1 MNMDSMIDTIMPAGA
16 EVCFPETGS
25 LAGKYTKA
33 IADSTGV
40 TFSQFTV
47 ADCTGA
53 AAETTKITPAKC
65 TSLPAAYNKDGK
77 VQYAYLGGSPGACEA
92 GVFKG
97 NCPPTG
103 IELTLGGASPPA
115 DGVLTFTCTGGRH
128 SANGERG
135 SIVTFA
141 VFSDS
146 DRAVRKYSDGPAYSD
161 MAYTINTRVRV
172 RNVTLSDTSAVHT
185 TPQSLQLDI
194 TPVNNVMSGDRF
206 YFIASQP
213 LWFETSSNATT
224 CTAVEMSATRNTP
237 TGRHIAITT
246 AWTYDVF
253 HNAPNPWSSFVPTSA
268 PTSAPTTAP
277 TSAPTTAAPTGQPTS
292 APTIVGIEIT
302 GGAVQTIAKDTV
314 ISGTVSSAV
323 HYPCWATFEEGV
335 TVDAL
340 EVGDCQSAGTQ
351 TTFGNQAHTE
361 CAAAGSAWS
370 LVWNDDTRVKVS
382 MIECMGAGQG
392 ILPAVTM
399 TLSLVGI
406 VVTNGANQTIAQDTV
421 ISGTVTSA
429 LHFPCFRTNGGG
441 GASAAPVVRGP
452 NSADACGT
460 AGSAVEFGKINDVVC
475 APAGTDGTWSL
486 TWDNLLSYSISIIE
500 CDGTKS
506 VGLAVELSLTQE
518 SIVVD
523 GGPTQRLVRDDY
535 IAGRV
540 RESNS
545 WVCWTATAVFTSMYG
560 SMCKCINAGCTGSYV
575 APVTGFGF
583 GDRPGG
589 VACAVASSSNTW
601 NVQWDDNNK
610 RAISIIECTGSG
622 TSAGD
627 AILISIIDTGVRI
640 DNWDVESPII
650 IEKDATL
657 SGTVSDANN
666 YICWK
671 AGTSTITTAECLAVG
686 SLSGIGSAASAVR
699 CSASSLAWSLTW
711 DDVSVTTVSIIE
723 CSSNGV
729 GVGTEI
735 GLTITRVTD
744 APTQAPAPAS
754 AAPTQFPLTSMTPTV
769 APTAPPP
776 RVSALSI
783 VVGESYTPVLASSAT
798 NHGNYISFN
807 CSGGFAP
814 NGDEGTAVTFSAY
827 STSDAEHAT
836 AIPGFTYDSP
846 RWMQKTY
853 PTAAQCSNFVAANA
867 QLEYTTTCISA
878 LASNGAIRASGLSPG
893 QQESFCATSGCVA
906 ALESLLANAM
916 ADTSTVAYERCTE
929 IGGYHALARVV
940 CTEVDGTRCPFTSL
954 FNSGTENALPF
965 YGVFD
970 WGGAKLDDATYVS
983 LVNQTCTPCNEARAT
998 AMHAALINMAP
1009 DEASLEDAKLKAR
1022 LNSIACMKGTVQDPG
1037 VASLRVTRCA
1047 LSFRNLLSSSLQF
1060 VLTPGSNPYCSDRGA
1075 GGTQNCPRMMLDAYL
1090 AIYRQYEGSNHN
1102 AKIMKAD
1109 AAFIDAG
1116 NKVSCMQ
1123 NPATGAYCMSMITPS
1138 GMHGNTVPN
1147 AFDAADCN
1155 PMGTYG
1161 NLSQATYRAL
1171 ILGEEHVLAPTSDQL
1186 SEKCVAAL
1194 IAEESHYGCCIDFFS
1209 TADAL
1214 SIEMNETR
1222 RVSKGRF
1229 IRDTFIAA
1237 GFSCSVDQP
1246 GCSMALKPACTT
1258 STVTAQVTIN
1268 FVGLSMSWLIAHDA
1282 IVRQTIATAIGNAQY
1297 IADITYKPTTSGLSR
1312 RRLDE
1317 VELESE
1323 RWSESDLVW
1332 RVLPPSAATHRRRL
1346 ESTSTTAT
1354 VTVGTQSSG
1363 VTAIAVAA
1371 LVSGMQDISQTAL
1384 TAAATADGLTGGS
1397 VTQATSSAFTNP
1409 TLAPTPAPAPAPPS
1423 VVWISAKR
1431 EASPSTDITFTLQT
1445 SGRGSK
1451 LLRGSKIMIDS
1462 SRGIWDVTGGAVTCS
1477 IVHHRPVY
1485 SGIAR
1490 QVGIDRTVVAVS
1502 DTTVSYA
1509 NSNLMVAPAT
1519 TGIFINGGATQSLL
1533 YKEPN
1538 YQEVTGTLTS
1548 AQNYPCWRVRAA
1560 ADLLNQNPLLRT
1572 ECGVVSGQDPAQK
1585 SFIGDR
1591 FAGVVCGK
1599 VGSPWSIQW
1608 DFEEDVRLSMIECSA
1623 PGIGFGDAASLVI
1636 TRSARRVDVIGGAEQ
1651 TLTKGAQIVANVGSF
1666 GYVCF
1671 TSGTL
1676 AAPAAQMTHA
1686 KCKAAAAA
1694 SAAGTG
1700 SVALGI
1706 SDAVSCGD
1714 TSTPHFI
1721 WNDVSR
1727 QSFSFM
1733 ECTGSGTGIGVAVR
1747 LTITEAS
1754 IKVIPSSTLYLSQ
1767 DDNVV
1772 VQVSTIRNYACW
1784 TTSGTTATPMT
1795 HALCQAA
1802 SGTTNNQ
1809 IGAATTVVCNEG
1821 DDQSTTSNLVW
1832 NDRSSTSISIIECA
1846 GDGKGVGAAL
1856 ELTLIQQQTGHMD
1869 RVVITIDS
1877 EMTGTGMNQL
1887 LIITCTG
1894 RASTTE
1900 AEDAVGTA
1908 VSFSVSSSGD
1918 PTPAEAR
1925 TGYTTA
1931 AADLSDPSYALI
1943 EMFPSR
1949 SCNISDSGNNNLFKL
1964 VELDVC
1970 HSSVNSNG
1978 KASAYEFVQ
1987 TAPDTVGAKLYSGD
2001 VCTDVDG
2008 DTGGLYSFSYIAGPT
2023 CSDQYTVPFVDTF
2036 NNQTATSPYAIS
2048 NHSDVFFDVYSDGAC
2063 TSHAEYG
2070 AQSTDASDY
2079 ALRGGTAACVPD
2091 YALSASFSVE
2101 LDSNNGSLLITSH
2114 PTSMACEGRK
2124 ITSEIRQGIC
2134 TPAPSDFCLTA
2145 TARASIACYVFL
2157 GGSVACDQGLFK
2169 GNCPSPKCNPYAE
2182 DWASAGVLFLPNASK
2197 NLLDPSAV
2205 VESSS
2210 PKFGDQLSFECL
2222 DNAAAL
2228 SGPSTPTCLAD
2239 GSWYPAISTANPVVC
2254 ECAAGSAML
2263 AAGSCKLCDANTF
2276 SNAAGATEC
2285 EACNADEGETS
2296 AEGAVGCTRGELECP
2311 DGTYKDMTK
2320 SSCLSCPKSGAV
2332 CEDNEIRLIGSWW
2345 FDTELLAATPNLEL
2359 SSETAM
2365 HACLN
2370 ELACYTDVY
2379 NRTVSCNEGY
2389 SSVLCGACDL
2399 NAGYM
2404 RSGQLCRECDSFAMN
2419 VAWVV
2424 CLILTGV
2431 GYILYV
2437 VAFQDFSSTTG
2448 DERPVVIKIA
2458 MSFCQMLT
2466 VLGVFKARG
2475 TALFNELVQRP
2486 ASIVGGGISAALPLK
2501 CLLNSQIYGSFIL
2514 NMGTPLL
2521 AIIATSFLIGPVW
2534 ACKRAHEAIRA
2545 SRPPRRA
2552 PLEKVMI
2559 CCCCKRA
2566 KLESWEK
2573 GVWMKQ
2579 ERKKEHGIF
2588 QPIPRFIA
2596 VLVFVLFGIYPTLVK
2611 SIFSIFRCSEV
2622 ISGKQYLEDDYSVQ
2636 CWVGWHP
2643 TFALAAVLCGVVYL
2657 FGIPLGI
2664 VMILRKNRHRLTEP
2678 RFISTFG
2685 FVYRGYH
2692 TDRGLVVAWEAF
2704 VMLRKLAVVSWCS
2717 FFSSSV
2723 VTRA

>member
-1 MNMDSMIDTIMPAGA
+1 MNTDSMIDTIMPAGA
-16 EVCFPETGS
+16 EACFPETGS

-47 ADCTGA
+47 ADCTGT

-65 TSLPAAYNKDGK
+65 TPIPAAYNKDGK

-115 DGVLTFTCTGGRH
+115 DGVLTFTCTGGWH

-194 TPVNNVMSGDRF
+194 TPVNNMMSGDRF

-277 TSAPTTAAPTGQPTS
+277 TSAPTTAAPATAVPTAVPTTA
-292 APTIVGIEIT
+292 APTTAVGIEII

-314 ISGTVSSAV
+314 ISGTVSLAV
-323 HYPCWATFEEGV
+323 HYPCWFTFEEGV
-335 TVDAL
+335 TVAAL
-340 EVGDCQSAGTQ
+340 EWGDCAAEGTE
-351 TTFGNQAHTE
+351 TSFGNQTHTE
-361 CAAAGSAWS
+361 CAAAGSEWS

-382 MIECMGAGQG
+382 IIECAGEAQG
-392 ILPAVTM
+392 VPPAVTM

-406 VVTNGANQTIAQDTV
+406 VVTNG
-421 ISGTVTSA
+421 
-429 LHFPCFRTNGGG
+429 
-441 GASAAPVVRGP
+441 
-452 NSADACGT
+452 
-460 AGSAVEFGKINDVVC
+460 
-475 APAGTDGTWSL
+475 
-486 TWDNLLSYSISIIE
+486 
-500 CDGTKS
+500 
-506 VGLAVELSLTQE
+506 
-518 SIVVD
+518 
-523 GGPTQRLVRDDY
+523 
-535 IAGRV
+535 
-540 RESNS
+540 
-545 WVCWTATAVFTSMYG
+545 
-560 SMCKCINAGCTGSYV
+560 
-575 APVTGFGF
+575 
-583 GDRPGG
+583 
-589 VACAVASSSNTW
+589 
-601 NVQWDDNNK
+601 
-610 RAISIIECTGSG
+610 
-622 TSAGD
+622 
-627 AILISIIDTGVRI
+627 
-640 DNWDVESPII
+640 
-650 IEKDATL
+650 
-657 SGTVSDANN
+657 
-666 YICWK
+666 
-671 AGTSTITTAECLAVG
+671 
-686 SLSGIGSAASAVR
+686 
-699 CSASSLAWSLTW
+699 
-711 DDVSVTTVSIIE
+711 
-723 CSSNGV
+723 
-729 GVGTEI
+729 
-735 GLTITRVTD
+735 
-744 APTQAPAPAS
+744 PTQAPAPVS

-846 RWMQKTY
+846 RWVQKTY
-853 PTAAQCSNFVAANA
+853 PTAAQCSNFIAANA

-965 YGVFD
+965 YDVFD

-1037 VASLRVTRCA
+1037 VVSLRVSRCA

-1060 VLTPGSNPYCSDRGA
+1060 VLTPGSNPYCSDRWA

-1090 AIYRQYEGSNHN
+1090 AIYRQYEGSDSN
-1102 AKIMKAD
+1102 ANIMKAQ

-1116 NKVSCMQ
+1116 IKVSCMQ

-1138 GMHGNTVPN
+1138 EMHGNTVPN

-1209 TADAL
+1209 TA

-1297 IADITYKPTTSGLSR
+1297 IADITYEQTTSSLGR

-1423 VVWISAKR
+1423 IVWISAKR

-1462 SRGIWDVTGGAVTCS
+1462 SRGIWDVAGGAVMCS

-1608 DFEEDVRLSMIECSA
+1608 DFEEDIRLLMIECSA

-1694 SAAGTG
+1694 STVGTG

-1772 VQVSTIRNYACW
+1772 VQVSTITNYACW
-1784 TTSGTTATPMT
+1784 RTATGTTATPMT

-1821 DDQSTTSNLVW
+1821 GDLVWNLVW
-1832 NDRSSTSISIIECA
+1832 NDRSSTSISIMECV
-1846 GDGKGVGAAL
+1846 GDGEGVGAAL
-1856 ELTLIQQQTGHMD
+1856 ELTLIQKQTGHMD

-2001 VCTDVDG
+2001 VCIDVDG

-2048 NHSDVFFDVYSDGAC
+2048 NHSDVFFDVYSDAAC

-2079 ALRGGTAACVPD
+2079 ALRGGKAACVPD

-2114 PTSMACEGRK
+2114 PTSLTCEGRK

-2399 NAGYM
+2399 NAGFM

-2514 NMGTPLL
+2514 NMTTPLL

-2579 ERKKEHGIF
+2579 ELKKEHGIF

-2717 FFSSSV
+2717 FSSSSV